1 MERINEETCELK
13 LKDGISVVGILEEG
27 CQSSEAMKMAI
38 LKVKDKFPAIQ
49 CFEAEGCENCEFV
62 VENMITSIPSMLV
75 FKNGK
80 LENKISGH
88 HSDKM
93 IFNAIEKVVNNS

>member
-13 LKDGISVVGILEEG
+13 LRDGISVVGILEPG

-38 LKVKDKFPAIQ
+38 LKVKDKFPQIQ

-62 VENMITSIPSMLV
+62 VENMITSIPSMLI
-75 FKNGK
+75 FKDGK
-80 LENKISGH
+80 LLDKISGH
-88 HSDKM
+88 HSEKI
-93 IFNAIEKVVNNS
+93 IFNAVERVVEGN